1 MSFKAFFRIFLIS
14 GPLFA
19 ASAVAANAGS
29 LEIVAFGDSLMAGYE
44 LAAEEAY
51 PAKLEKALQAEGFDV
66 KITNASVSGDT
77 TADGLARL
85 DWSIPDGVDGVILEL
100 GANDALRGL
109 SPQETRDN
117 LEAMVMRLKERSI
130 PVLLAGMAAPPN
142 LGDDYG
148 REFNPIFPE
157 IAEKFAVAL
166 YPIFVESYILD
177 ETLKLKDGMH
187 PNAAGVDA
195 IVADSLAV
203 ATEFLNGISA
213 N

>member
-19 ASAVAANAGS
+19 VSAVAANAGS

-109 SPQETRDN
+109 SPQETHDN
-117 LEAMVMRLKERSI
+117 LEAIVMRLKERSI
-130 PVLLAGMAAPPN
+130 PVFLAGMAAPPN
-142 LGDDYG
+142 LGDAYE

-157 IAEKFAVAL
+157 IAEKFQLVF

-177 ETLKLKDGMH
+177 ETLKLDDGMH

-195 IVADSLAV
+195 IVADSLAIV
-203 ATEFLNGISA
+203 AEFLNGISA